1 MLKHPIIKDLQ
12 EQLDTCTPSMDYST
26 GDDYVNGTTDTV
38 EGHYI
43 DNVVMPAAHES
54 FIRDWDNF
62 HSHAE

>member
-1 MLKHPIIKDLQ
+1 MSKHPIIEELQ
-12 EQLDTCTPSMDYST
+12 RQQDEIIPSYST
-26 GDDYVNGTTDTV
+26 GDDYVNGTTDTT

-43 DNVVMPAAHES
+43 DNVVMPAVHES